1 MKENLAKR
9 DKEQE
14 LYRIEFDAKIKR
26 KDAEY

>member
-14 LYRIEFDAKIKR
+14 LYRIEFDSKIKR
-26 KDAEY
+26 KDVEY

>member
-26 KDAEY
+26 KDVEI